1 MAARKK
7 ETDFNEYFDFLWG
20 YAQSRKITKGAF
32 MKDSG
37 LSPQRFSEF
46 SQGNRNITGEYF
58 LKMLEGAGLTAE
70 KVEQLSGLPFSNE
83 QRSLLQFDA
92 FVKSQRPFLEE
103 LMNDPAKL
111 QACKAVIRLDR
122 VWNDRYVQRL
132 VGKLPELKKRVRS
145 FRVTTSHP

>member
-7 ETDFNEYFDFLWG
+7 EADFNEYFDFLWE
-20 YAQSRKITKGAF
+20 YAQSKKISKGAF
-32 MKDSG
+32 MKNSG

-46 SQGNRNITGEYF
+46 SQGSRNITGEYF
-58 LKMLEGAGLTAE
+58 LKMLEGVGMTTE
-70 KVEQLSGLPFSNE
+70 EVERLSDRPFSDE

-111 QACKAVIRLDR
+111 QACKAVIKLDR
-122 VWNDRYVQRL
+122 VWNDRYVRRL
-132 VGKLPELKKRVRS
+132 LGKLPELKKRTRS
-145 FRVTTSHP
+145 FWDNLS

>member
-7 ETDFNEYFDFLWG
+7 ETDFNGYFDFLWE
-20 YAQSRKITKGAF
+20 YARSKKISKGAF
-32 MKDSG
+32 MKNSG

-46 SQGNRNITGEYF
+46 SQGSRNITGEYF
-58 LKMLEGAGLTAE
+58 LKMLEGVGLTSDE
-70 KVEQLSGLPFSNE
+70 VEELSGMPFSDD

-111 QACKAVIRLDR
+111 QACKAVIKLDR

-132 VGKLPELKKRVRS
+132 AGKLPEFKKRMRS
-145 FRVTTSHP
+145 LW

>member
-7 ETDFNEYFDFLWG
+7 ETDFNEYFDFLWE
-20 YAQSRKITKGAF
+20 YARSKKIGKGAF

-46 SQGNRNITGEYF
+46 SQGSRNITGEYF
-58 LKMLEGAGLTAE
+58 LKMLEGVGLTTE
-70 KVEQLSGLPFSNE
+70 EVERLSGRPFSDD
-83 QRSLLQFDA
+83 QRGLLQFDA

-111 QACKAVIRLDR
+111 QACKAVTKFDR
-122 VWNDRYVQRL
+122 VWNDRHVQRL
-132 VGKLPELKKRVRS
+132 VEKLPEFKKRMRS
-145 FRVTTSHP
+145 FRDTMSRS